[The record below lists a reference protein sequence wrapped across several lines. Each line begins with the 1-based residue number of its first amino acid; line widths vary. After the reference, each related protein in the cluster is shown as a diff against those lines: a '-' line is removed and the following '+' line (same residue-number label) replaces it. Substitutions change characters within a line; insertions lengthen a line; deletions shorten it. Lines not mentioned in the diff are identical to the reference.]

1 MFKPNFKM
9 YPYNHKRYLSRG
21 TIGQLKDGT
30 YCIIDSDDTDM
41 GGSLS
46 DPDNQL
52 NYYIF
57 HITGDTIQRDEPEG
71 YDSPRY
77 KMIHYSDIVAYS
89 RQKFVVGE

>member
-1 MFKPNFKM
+1 MFKPTFKL
-9 YPYNHKRYLSRG
+9 YPYNHKKPLSRG

-30 YCIIDSDDTDM
+30 YCIIDSDDSDC

-46 DPDNQL
+46 NPENQL

-57 HITGDTIQRDEPEG
+57 HITGDSIQREEPEG

-77 KMIHYSDIVAYS
+77 EMIHYSDIVLYS
-89 RQKFVVGE
+89 KVKYVLK